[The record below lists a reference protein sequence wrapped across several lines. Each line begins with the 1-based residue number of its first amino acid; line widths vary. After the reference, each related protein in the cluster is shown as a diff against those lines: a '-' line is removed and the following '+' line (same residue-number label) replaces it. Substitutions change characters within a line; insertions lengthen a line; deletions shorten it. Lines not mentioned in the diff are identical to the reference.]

1 MSSELE
7 KSNLKRSAEDE
18 AEEKKTEDDEDDAG
32 WIGPLPTEQS
42 AASKP
47 KKKKGLLYM
56 YIDSPTIC
64 VN

>member
-7 KSNLKRSAEDE
+7 KSNLKRSPDDDK
-18 AEEKKTEDDEDDAG
+18 EERKTEDDEEEAG

-47 KKKKGLLYM
+47 KKKKGLLNR
-56 YIDSPTIC
+56 IINCSNIL
-64 VN
+64 